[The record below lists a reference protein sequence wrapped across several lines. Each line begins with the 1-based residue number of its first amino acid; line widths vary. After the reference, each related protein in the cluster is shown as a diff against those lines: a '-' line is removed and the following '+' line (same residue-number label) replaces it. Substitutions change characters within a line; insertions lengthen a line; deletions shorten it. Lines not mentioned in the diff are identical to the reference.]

1 MTGQRLRAFLGIFLA
16 AAAALAASSRPS
28 KQYTIEQ
35 FMATT
40 RVGGASFSP
49 DEKKVLFHSNKTGIF
64 NVYAVPVTGGDPVPL
79 TNSTTDS
86 TYAVSYFPRDERFLY
101 NRDQGGNELNHLYV
115 RERDGKERD
124 LTPGEKLKAS
134 FVGWTHKGD
143 AFYAKTNERDARYF
157 DIYRYDAKTYARTLL
172 YKDETGYE
180 LGAISKDG
188 HWLAFEKPEGTSD
201 SDIYLWSA
209 ASKQIQKITPH
220 EGQAEHHPQDF
231 DAGSKALYYLANDGS
246 EFTRV
251 RRYDLVTGKH
261 EEVEKADW
269 DILFTEFSHNG
280 KYRVTRINED
290 GSTVIRVYETKTG
303 QAIPLPKLPEG
314 EITAVKISDSE
325 KRMAFYVN
333 GDRSPNNL
341 YVLDFGAAAPKR
353 LTDTLSKEIDTNDL
367 VEATVVRFKSFDGMT
382 IPSTFYKP
390 HQSSA
395 EKKAPALVWVHGG
408 PGGQTR
414 KGYSA
419 ALQYLANHGYVI
431 LGINNRGS
439 SGYGKTFYM
448 ADDMKHGKEPLWD
461 CVDGK
466 KYLASLPYVD
476 PDRIGIIGGSY
487 GGYMVLAA
495 LAYKPEEFDVGV
507 DIFGV
512 SNWLRTLESMPKWWE
527 AFRLALYKEMGD
539 PEKDKEMLREI
550 SPVFHAEKI
559 RKPLI
564 VIQGANDPRVI
575 KPESDD
581 IVAAV
586 KKNGVPVEY
595 VVFPDEGHGFSKRKN
610 EITAW
615 GAILDFLDK
624 HLKGAAE
631 PAKAAGTGGR

>member
-1 MTGQRLRAFLGIFLA
+1 MTGYRLRAFLGIFLA

-49 DEKKVLFHSNKTGIF
+49 DEKKILFHSNKTGVF
-64 NVYAVPVTGGDPVPL
+64 NVYAVPVAGGDPVPL
-79 TNSTTDS
+79 TNSTTDT

-101 NRDQGGNELNHLYV
+101 TRDQGGNELNHLYV

-134 FVGWTHKGD
+134 FVGWTHAGD

-157 DIYRYDAKTYARTLL
+157 DLYRYDAKTYERTLL

-188 HWLAFEKPEGTSD
+188 KWVAFEKPESTSD

-269 DILFTEFSHNG
+269 DILFTEFSHKG

-303 QAIPLPKLPEG
+303 KAIPLPKLPEG

-353 LTDTLSKEIDTNDL
+353 LTDTLSKEIDANDL

-512 SNWLRTLESMPKWWE
+512 SNWLRTLEGIPKWWE
-527 AFRLALYKEMGD
+527 SFRLALYKEMGD

-595 VVFPDEGHGFSKRKN
+595 VVFPDEGHGFTKRKN
-610 EITAW
+610 EVTAW

-624 HLKGAAE
+624 HLK
-631 PAKAAGTGGR
+631 

>member
-1 MTGQRLRAFLGIFLA
+1 MTLRRYGAFFGVFLA
-16 AAAALAASSRPS
+16 AASLAAASRPS

-49 DEKKVLFHSNKTGIF
+49 DEKKVLFHSNKTGVF
-64 NVYAVPVTGGDPVPL
+64 NVYAVSVAGGNPVLL
-79 TNSTTDS
+79 TNSATDT

-101 NRDQGGNELNHLYV
+101 TRDQGGNELNHLFV
-115 RERDGKERD
+115 WERDGKERD

-134 FVGWTHKGD
+134 FVGWTHAGD
-143 AFYAKTNERDARYF
+143 AFYVKTNERDARYF
-157 DIYRYDAKTYARTLL
+157 DLYRYDAKTYERTLL
-172 YKDETGYE
+172 YKDEVGYE
-180 LGAISKDG
+180 LGAISKNG
-188 HWLAFEKPEGTSD
+188 KWVAFEKPEGTSD

-220 EGQAEHHPQDF
+220 DGQAEHHPQDF
-231 DAGSKALYYLANDGS
+231 DAESKALYYVGNDGS
-246 EFTRV
+246 EFTRL
-251 RRYDLVTGKH
+251 RRYDLATGKH
-261 EEVEKADW
+261 EDVEKEDW
-269 DILFTEFSHNG
+269 DILFSDFSHNG
-280 KYRVTRINED
+280 KYRVTGINAD
-290 GSTVIRVYETKTG
+290 GRTVIRVVETKSG
-303 QAIPLPKLPEG
+303 KPISLPKLPEG

-341 YVLDFGAAAPKR
+341 YVLDFGAAAPRR
-353 LTDTLSKEIDTNDL
+353 LTDTLSKEIDANDL

-382 IPSTFYKP
+382 VPSIFYKP
-390 HQSSA
+390 HQASA

-419 ALQYLANHGYVI
+419 GLQYLANHGYVI

-461 CVDGK
+461 CVEGK

-495 LAYKPEEFDVGV
+495 LAYKPEEFAVGV

-512 SNWLRTLESMPKWWE
+512 SNWLRTLEGIPKWWE
-527 AFRLALYKEMGD
+527 SFRLALYKEMGN

-550 SPVFHAEKI
+550 SPVFHADKI
-559 RKPLI
+559 RRPLI

-581 IVAAV
+581 IVAAL

-595 VVFPDEGHGFSKRKN
+595 VVFPDEGHGFTKRKN

-615 GAILDFLDK
+615 GAIREFLDK
-624 HLKGAAE
+624 HLK
-631 PAKAAGTGGR
+631 